1 MKLFLSYA
9 SENRRAAEEIALALK
24 ADGHEVFFDAAKLA
38 GGENYHQVIRE
49 QIAETDLLVFLITP
63 DSVQPGSY
71 TLSELRMAE
80 ERWTSPSGHVVPVML
95 EPTAMASIPAYLTAV
110 TILEP
115 RGNAAAEIT
124 DRVNQLRMRRSPF
137 VWSGVAIGVILVAVV
152 LALWFR
158 GQTNDTVTSKKFV
171 SSIAESDFVT
181 AFVMPEGYV
190 ERVEYQLD
198 PTARFPA
205 DRGDVVRLERLAF
218 GRLSDGS
225 KAFSVRLSV
234 NNTTDLPIT
243 LDLTTRFFELVDDRG
258 QKAELLYFCCE
269 SIGETLGPGQQRRL
283 DLIYRSVPGWE
294 GKETTPGKINLRV
307 FGLSPVVRAT
317 WSFRPL
323 ATAA

>member
-1 MKLFLSYA
+1 VKLFLSYA
-9 SENRRAAEEIALALK
+9 SENRKAAEEIALALK
-24 ADGHEVFFDAAKLA
+24 ADGHEVFFDAAKLE

-63 DSVQPGSY
+63 DSVQAGSY

-80 ERWTSPSGHVVPVML
+80 ERWASPAGHVVPVLL
-95 EPTAMASIPAYLTAV
+95 EPTPMAGIPAYLRAV

-115 RGNAAAEIT
+115 RGNAAAEIAA
-124 DRVNQLRMRRSPF
+124 RVKLLRRRKPL
-137 VWSGVAIGVILVAVV
+137 VWGGVAVGVTIVGVFLAV
-152 LALWFR
+152 WFH
-158 GQTNDTVTSKKFV
+158 GQTSGTGKKFV
-171 SSIAESDFVT
+171 SSIAESDFVS
-181 AFVMPEGYV
+181 AFVMPERSV

-198 PTARFPA
+198 PTARFAA

-234 NNTTDLPIT
+234 NNTTDSPIL

-258 QKAELLYFCCE
+258 QQAELLYFCCE
-269 SIGETLGPGQQRRL
+269 ATGETLGAGQQRRL
-283 DLIYRSVPGWE
+283 DLIYRSVSGWE
-294 GKETTPGKINLRV
+294 GKETTPGKINFRV